1 MTNVMLVML
10 TIYGSSNIQSV
21 FLKKNFKKTLC
32 IFKKIAL
39 YNTKLKKTLCIL
51 LIAAHLFFSGDNT
64 HLYQNTHLY
73 SILESACDW

>member
-1 MTNVMLVML
+1 MLVML

-21 FLKKNFKKTLC
+21 FLKKNFNKKTLC
-32 IFKKIAL
+32 IQKIAV

-64 HLYQNTHLY
+64 HLY
-73 SILESACDW
+73 